1 MNDLTSVPDPRLDE
15 IGLHL
20 RAASARQRSRSRR
33 RIASAIVALTA
44 GSIVFLAAG
53 ALTRDS
59 GEDARAAAVARKAE
73 AAAAHVP
80 SGGETMLHVVT
91 QLGRGPGGTMEVWQA
106 GNRYRRV
113 GYHTDGSIHAEETLR
128 PVGTGGY
135 EYRAFHQG
143 PDGEVIRLARTRDPN
158 AFDIDLVD
166 PASDLRAAVQAGE
179 FEFVGEASFEG
190 KSAYELLLELD
201 HPCGVILPDARVF
214 VERDTYRPIAVR
226 LGPEVLR
233 FITIEEV
240 PFDPALL
247 EMGEHPGTPVIRGM
261 EPTPAKP
268 PAC

>member
-53 ALTRDS
+53 VLTRDS
-59 GEDARAAAVARKAE
+59 SEEARAAAVARKAE
-73 AAAAHVP
+73 AVAVHVP

-91 QLGRGPGGTMEVWQA
+91 QLGRGPGGTMEVWEA

-113 GYHTDGSIHAEETLR
+113 GYHTDGSVHAEETLR
-128 PVGTGGY
+128 PVASGGY
-135 EYRAFHQG
+135 EYRAFHREV
-143 PDGEVIRLARTRDPN
+143 DGEVIRVTRTRDPN

-166 PASDLRAAVQAGE
+166 PARDLRAAVQAGE
-179 FEFVGEASFEG
+179 LEFVGEATFEG
-190 KSAYELLLELD
+190 RAAYELLLELE

-214 VERDTYRPIAVR
+214 VERDTYRPMAVR

-240 PFDPALL
+240 PFDPTLL
-247 EMGEHPGTPVIRGM
+247 EMGEHPGTPVIKGM
-261 EPTPAKP
+261 EPTPKP